1 MAREVKKVKVRNLNI
16 GISDV
21 VRDIKRRKAALM
33 QQKKEEASFSERL
46 FKQRIFKSYALNKP
60 VFKVY
65 SDFFNYLSQNKK
77 AQKET
82 GITFI
87 AFQDSGVQI
96 LDTVNL
102 HEPYGCKKV
111 IIRYEGMTIFM
122 EFDIYKQ
129 HERVMFALTLASDV
143 PTYIDADELYDNLFG
158 IAINF
163 SQLKGAYLTF
173 SKNSLEW
180 ERGTILDKDFSDIYL
195 PAALTEE
202 LKLYFET
209 YNHSN
214 KLMRYLMAGFPGTGK
229 TESTVIL
236 ASMLNKLGVTVIK
249 TPVCD
254 ILSDKVD
261 LAELLAPCIII
272 LDDIDLAL
280 GSRSS
285 GMVNPERLQV
295 FLDVL
300 DGTDKVSDKVGIIA
314 TTNSIQLLDLAA
326 QRPGRF
332 DKILSFD
339 SLTKDN
345 IKNIILKS
353 LNYNFSEE
361 QGDEI
366 VAMFIDESVVDL
378 LHETRV
384 TGSYIYN
391 FIKMLNL
398 RIQVLNKNISEI
410 SASWICD
417 EIRAEVTKL
426 DKIKKSN
433 FLSDKINLE
442 GGSDTIGFAA
452 PEPRNEEYKF
462 DEQQEVEWRKG
473 TSKDDY

>member
-1 MAREVKKVKVRNLNI
+1 MKENRESV
-16 GISDV
+16 V
-21 VRDIKRRKAALM
+21 VRLKSLVRKA
-33 QQKKEEASFSERL
+33 KKEQLESAGPSDRL
-46 FKQRIFKSYALNKP
+46 FKQRVFKSYALNKP
-60 VFKVY
+60 VFKVF

-82 GITFI
+82 GVTFI

-96 LDTVNL
+96 LDTANL
-102 HEPYGCKKV
+102 HEPYGCRKV
-111 IIRYEGMTIFM
+111 VIKYRGMIIFM

-129 HERVMFALTLASDV
+129 HDRVMFALTISSDIASF
-143 PTYIDADELYDNLFG
+143 IDGGELYEELFS

-173 SKNSLEW
+173 TKNSLEW
-180 ERGTILDKDFSDIYL
+180 EKGSISKKDFGDIYL
-195 PAALTEE
+195 PESLTEE

-209 YNHSN
+209 FKYSET
-214 KLMRYLMAGFPGTGK
+214 LMRYLMAGYPGTGK

-236 ASMLNKLGVTVIK
+236 ASMLNALGVTVIK

-254 ILSDKVD
+254 ILADKVD
-261 LAELLAPCIII
+261 LAELLAPCVII

-280 GSRSS
+280 GSRTN
-285 GMVNPERLQV
+285 GLINPERLQV

-339 SLTKDN
+339 SLTKEN
-345 IKNIILKS
+345 VKNIILKS
-353 LNYNFSEE
+353 LKSNFTSSQVNEL
-361 QGDEI
+361 
-366 VAMFIDESVVDL
+366 VSMFIDSSVVDL
-378 LHETRV
+378 LHENRV

-398 RIQVLNKNISEI
+398 RIQVLGRKIEDISP
-410 SASWICD
+410 AWICD
-417 EIRAEVTKL
+417 EIKSEVE
-426 DKIKKSN
+426 KIERIKN
-433 FLSDKINLE
+433 NNYLSDKINIE
-442 GGSDTIGFAA
+442 GSKSKIGFSEDKLS
-452 PEPRNEEYKF
+452 PEETGF
-462 DEQQEVEWRKG
+462 DEQEEVEWRKG
-473 TSKDDY
+473 TARDY